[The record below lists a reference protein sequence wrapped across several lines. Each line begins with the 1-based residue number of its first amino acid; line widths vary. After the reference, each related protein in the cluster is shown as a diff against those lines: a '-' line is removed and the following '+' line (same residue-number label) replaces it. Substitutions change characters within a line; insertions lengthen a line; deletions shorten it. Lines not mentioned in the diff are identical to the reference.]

1 MIRFYRLIGF
11 ILILTSIE
19 SKIVA
24 QSPILQDVLYL
35 KNNWVLKGHVILN
48 NTDSI
53 KIRTETENI
62 FAFPKSDVKS
72 ITKEYVKH
80 TIQNS
85 TQFYKKKGFENY
97 TELGPL
103 ASKNTSSIN
112 VNTSAFSF
120 QTVNGYK
127 FSPLLYLGIG
137 IGVDLYAT
145 QTFAPLFASWRGEF
159 GTKQNGAVLP
169 FYFLDAGYGFNT
181 TSYQNSPIEGKGGWL
196 FALGG
201 GVKINFNKA
210 SGFLLS
216 LGYRVQNVSETELK
230 TGVIKASKYE
240 RLALR
245 AGFYF

>member
-1 MIRFYRLIGF
+1 MIRFYRIFWLL
-11 ILILTSIE
+11 LILSSFGSRIF
-19 SKIVA
+19 A
-24 QSPILQDVLYL
+24 QSKVLQDVLYL
-35 KNNWVLKGHVILN
+35 KNNWILKGHVILN
-48 NTDSI
+48 NTDSV
-53 KIRTETENI
+53 KIITAAENI
-62 FAFPKSDVKS
+62 FAFPKSDVKL
-72 ITKEYVKH
+72 ITQEAVKNNS
-80 TIQNS
+80 QNS
-85 TQFYKKKGFENY
+85 TQFYKRKGFENY

-159 GTKQNGAVLP
+159 ETKKNGTVVP
-169 FYFLDAGYGFNT
+169 FYFLDGGYGFNT
-181 TSYQNSPIEGKGGWL
+181 TSYQNSPIQGKGGLL

-230 TGVIKASKYE
+230 TGVIKDTKYQ